1 MNSDGAYCIGCGCSD
16 LNACS
21 GGCSWLRLDRSAK
34 LGVCNECAHRVSDW
48 DNGKRGFS
56 QEAEINLLR

>member
-1 MNSDGAYCIGCGCSD
+1 MKEEIAYCIGCGCND

-21 GGCSWLRLDRSAK
+21 SGCSWHRLDRGTK
-34 LGVCNECAHRVSDW
+34 LGVCNQCKHRVSDW

-56 QEAEINLLR
+56 PEAEANLFR